1 MLPPPVGVGPG
12 CWRLAVGAGC
22 ADDDVAPLLLGAEP
36 VRGFFLRYGLTITM
50 IGRADQNDP
59 MCPLLRWLE
68 AQQRRA
74 RRWWW
79 RCRCSKCEWRIELV
93 ACLSMLAP
101 PPSKTSTRCATRK
114 IRGKIGPISK
124 LIKQI
129 IWPMRGVEVGQ
140 DLAFLRGQ
148 CNSNA
153 NSTLKSF
160 SGQEPLS
167 LVRLN

>member
-124 LIKQI
+124 LIKQM
-129 IWPMRGVEVGQ
+129 IWPSRSRAGSCLPPRNATLPQ
-140 DLAFLRGQ
+140 CQLNALRGWQ
-148 CNSNA
+148 A
-153 NSTLKSF
+153 
-160 SGQEPLS
+160 GQQVVP
-167 LVRLN
+167 V